1 MRQGEV
7 RSTAHGCFPLSVS
20 LARTTTL
27 ILKGSFQSADFDG
40 FYFSPPTHCRVRDHL
55 LYMEV
60 GANNADTGNIAS
72 EGCGLSCCRFFPAS
86 DRFYPAA
93 VYNFSPLR
101 RECIFSSA
109 NLFFAAANVF
119 SC

>member
-1 MRQGEV
+1 MAVFTVCKLGANDD
-7 RSTAHGCFPLSVS
+7 AHLERKLSECRFCPL
-20 LARTTTL
+20 
-27 ILKGSFQSADFDG
+27 DG
-40 FYFSPPTHCRVRDHL
+40 RVRDHL

-60 GANNADTGNIAS
+60 GAHNGDTGNIAS
-72 EGCGLSCCRFFPAS
+72 KGCRLSCCRFFPAS

-93 VYNFSPLR
+93 VWNFSPLR

-109 NLFFAAANVF
+109 NLFSAAANVF